1 MFVHIRFIFLLAN
14 HHRGRRRKGSGKT
27 QSSLRGR
34 RRAEPEEAVTEQK
47 PFLVLKCVC
56 VKECACVC
64 VCVCDC
70 GSLFSN
76 KPAHSCQVPAK
87 AVLCF
92 ILLAK
97 DSQINFS
104 MLCWEGAWLWRSL
117 WPSAVPRSTSGIE
130 TWLLPTVPWCVLG
143 SRPCCSMRPSR
154 PSSLRFLALHPQE
167 KLHLGEIQ
175 FDQALSQSGPPL
187 AGIPFGKHVFKLYV
201 KGTLT

>member
-14 HHRGRRRKGSGKT
+14 HHRGRRKGSGKT

-34 RRAEPEEAVTEQK
+34 RAWARRGRNNRAEASPGAK
-47 PFLVLKCVC
+47 ARVC
-56 VKECACVC
+56 EGVRAR
-64 VCVCDC
+64 VCDC

-87 AVLCF
+87 AVLCS

-104 MLCWEGAWLWRSL
+104 VLCCEGAWLWRSL
-117 WPSAVPRSTSGIE
+117 WPSAVPRSTSGIK

-143 SRPCCSMRPSR
+143 SRPCCSVWPSM
-154 PSSLRFLALHPQE
+154 PCPWGF
-167 KLHLGEIQ
+167 
-175 FDQALSQSGPPL
+175 
-187 AGIPFGKHVFKLYV
+187 
-201 KGTLT
+201 

>member
-1 MFVHIRFIFLLAN
+1 MR
-14 HHRGRRRKGSGKT
+14 
-27 QSSLRGR
+27 
-34 RRAEPEEAVTEQK
+34 
-47 PFLVLKCVC
+47 
-56 VKECACVC
+56 

-187 AGIPFGKHVFKLYV
+187 AGIPFGKHAFKLYV